1 MVAYRQILATLSP
14 SDKRGSVMPTSDP
27 RAVLERLYDA
37 LNRHNL
43 DDFCAVL
50 AEDCVDHGDPGGTIG
65 RAAMRQ
71 HIGAFLSAFPD
82 LHTSLDQVIVASD
95 GEMVGSRTTTTG
107 THQNAL
113 MGIPPTGRPIR
124 VPGVDMA
131 RLSGGLIAERWGG
144 LDTFSLLQQLG
155 VVGAPSSAPAASSAG

>member
-1 MVAYRQILATLSP
+1 VQRFASA
-14 SDKRGSVMPTSDP
+14 
-27 RAVLERLYDA
+27 
-37 LNRHNL
+37 
-43 DDFCAVL
+43 F
-50 AEDCVDHGDPGGTIG
+50 
-65 RAAMRQ
+65 
-71 HIGAFLSAFPD
+71 GAFLSAFPD

-113 MGIPPTGRPIR
+113 MGIPPTGRQIR
-124 VPGVDMA
+124 VPAVDMA

-155 VVGAPSSAPAASSAG
+155 VVGAPAGTPAAGSAR

>member
-1 MVAYRQILATLSP
+1 
-14 SDKRGSVMPTSDP
+14 MPTSDQ

-71 HIGAFLSAFPD
+71 HIGAFWPCILRVAAVSAE
-82 LHTSLDQVIVASD
+82 AS
-95 GEMVGSRTTTTG
+95 
-107 THQNAL
+107 
-113 MGIPPTGRPIR
+113 
-124 VPGVDMA
+124 
-131 RLSGGLIAERWGG
+131 
-144 LDTFSLLQQLG
+144 
-155 VVGAPSSAPAASSAG
+155 VVGCDRPMWPGSFETVH

>member
-27 RAVLERLYDA
+27 RAILERLYDA

-43 DDFCAVL
+43 DDFCAVV
-50 AEDCVDHGDPGGTIG
+50 AEDCVDHGDPDGTIG

-71 HIGAFLSAFPD
+71 HIGAFLSPSPA
-82 LHTSLDQVIVASD
+82 LHPSLDQVIVAAD

-107 THQNAL
+107 PHQNAL
-113 MGIPPTGRPIR
+113 MGIPP
-124 VPGVDMA
+124 PG
-131 RLSGGLIAERWGG
+131 
-144 LDTFSLLQQLG
+144 
-155 VVGAPSSAPAASSAG
+155 

>member
-1 MVAYRQILATLSP
+1 MIAYRQILATLSP
-14 SDKRGSVMPTSDP
+14 SGKRGSVMPTPDP
-27 RAVLERLYDA
+27 PPVLERRYDA

-82 LHTSLDQVIVASD
+82 LHTSPDQVIVASD
-95 GEMVGSRTTTTG
+95 GEMVGSRTTAAG

-113 MGIPPTGRPIR
+113 MGIPPTGRSVR
-124 VPGVDMA
+124 GPGGAMA
-131 RLSGGLIAERWGG
+131 RS
-144 LDTFSLLQQLG
+144 
-155 VVGAPSSAPAASSAG
+155 

>member
-1 MVAYRQILATLSP
+1 LEGRVSGLPIWANTGARGGGFQLSL
-14 SDKRGSVMPTSDP
+14 
-27 RAVLERLYDA
+27 VL
-37 LNRHNL
+37 
-43 DDFCAVL
+43 
-50 AEDCVDHGDPGGTIG
+50 
-65 RAAMRQ
+65 Q
-71 HIGAFLSAFPD
+71 
-82 LHTSLDQVIVASD
+82 IVASD
-95 GEMVGSRTTTTG
+95 GEMVGSRTVTTG

-131 RLSGGLIAERWGG
+131 RLSGGLIAERWCG

>member
-1 MVAYRQILATLSP
+1 
-14 SDKRGSVMPTSDP
+14 MPTSDP

-37 LNRHNL
+37 LNRHDL
-43 DDFCAVL
+43 DGFCEVMTP
-50 AEDCVDHGDPGGTIG
+50 DCVDHGDPGGTVG
-65 RAAMRQ
+65 RSAMRQ

-95 GEMVGSRTTTTG
+95 GEMVGSRTVTTG

-131 RLSGGLIAERWGG
+131 RLSGGLIAERWCG

-155 VVGAPSSAPAASSAG
+155 VVGAPSSATAASGAD

>member
-1 MVAYRQILATLSP
+1 
-14 SDKRGSVMPTSDP
+14 MPTSDP

-50 AEDCVDHGDPGGTIG
+50 AEDCVDHGDPGGTLG

-113 MGIPPTGRPIR
+113 MGIPP
-124 VPGVDMA
+124 
-131 RLSGGLIAERWGG
+131 
-144 LDTFSLLQQLG
+144 
-155 VVGAPSSAPAASSAG
+155 PAARFGFREWTWLDCPAA